1 MPTIIFAFPLHQS
14 RSFLLLRE
22 RIFFATE
29 REEGW
34 EWGRNGENEM
44 EGENTKRWWGF
55 VSLSD
60 VLVVLG
66 GGGHGMVETA
76 KVRWFTANGHLLRR
90 PEFMR
95 WALRFFLFFFS
106 VLSLLLLIYTLTFAS
121 FLLILPFIFENSIYT
136 LYNKKNL
143 YFHCWS
149 IKLKQRLNINA
160 SMNDFFETKI
170 YIIYIIWI
178 NNK

>member
-95 WALRFFLFFFS
+95 WALRFFLFFFFRFYPFFFS
-106 VLSLLLLIYTLTFAS
+106 FTLLHSLLFFS
-121 FLLILPFIFENSIYT
+121 FFLSSLKTVYIL
-136 LYNKKNL
+136 
-143 YFHCWS
+143 
-149 IKLKQRLNINA
+149 
-160 SMNDFFETKI
+160 
-170 YIIYIIWI
+170 YII
-178 NNK
+178 KKKLVFSLLKHKTKTET